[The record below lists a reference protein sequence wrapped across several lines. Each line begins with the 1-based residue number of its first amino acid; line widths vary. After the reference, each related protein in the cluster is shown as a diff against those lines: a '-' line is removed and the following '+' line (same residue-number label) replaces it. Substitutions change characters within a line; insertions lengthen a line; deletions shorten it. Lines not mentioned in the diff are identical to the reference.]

1 VTTFKVGASNFCLP
15 IIGLKMGRSPFY
27 WDRKLKRYILRR
39 LILGLLVIW
48 VVSVIIFFAT
58 RIGGDPA
65 LLIAPPGAGQDELRD
80 IRDRFGL
87 NQPLIIQYVTFI
99 TRGFQGDFGESL
111 YYGVP
116 AFDLLIDR
124 LPSSLELVITAQ
136 IFALTIGIFAG
147 VLAAKKE
154 NGWVS
159 NIVRWFSLLG
169 LAMPNFWI
177 GMLFIL
183 LFSVYLKILP
193 TGGQGGIDHLLM
205 PAFSLGWYFSAGYTR
220 ITYSSLLQVLGS
232 EFIKLARV
240 KGLPEALVIG
250 KHALKNALIPVI
262 TLAGM
267 NLVVMISSAVAIEII
282 FAWPGVGLLVYEG
295 AVNRDFNVVQSAVIF
310 ISVLMVGVNLL
321 VDVLYA
327 YLDPR
332 IRYR

>member
-1 VTTFKVGASNFCLP
+1 MKKYL
-15 IIGLKMGRSPFY
+15 
-27 WDRKLKRYILRR
+27 LRR
-39 LILGLLVIW
+39 LILGALVVW
-48 VVSVIIFFAT
+48 VVSIIIFLAT

-65 LLIAPPGAGQDELRD
+65 LLIAPPGAGEAELQA

-87 NQPLIIQYVTFI
+87 NKPLAIQYLTFI

-116 AFDLLIDR
+116 AFSLLINR
-124 LPSSLELVITAQ
+124 LPPSLELVITAQ
-136 IFALTIGIFAG
+136 IFALAIGLSAG
-147 VLAAKKE
+147 ILAARRKK
-154 NGWVS
+154 GWLS
-159 NIVRWFSLLG
+159 NAVRWFSLLG

-177 GMLFIL
+177 GMLLIM
-183 LFSVYLKILP
+183 LFSVQLKILP
-193 TGGQGGIDHLLM
+193 TGGRGGIEHLLM

-220 ITYSSLLQVLGS
+220 ITHSSLLQVLGS

-240 KGLPEALVIG
+240 KGLPEALVVG
-250 KHALKNALIPVI
+250 KHALKNALIPVV

-282 FAWPGVGLLVYEG
+282 FAWPGLGLLVYEG
-295 AVNRDFNVVQSAVIF
+295 AINRDFNVVQSVVIF

-321 VDVLYA
+321 VDILYA